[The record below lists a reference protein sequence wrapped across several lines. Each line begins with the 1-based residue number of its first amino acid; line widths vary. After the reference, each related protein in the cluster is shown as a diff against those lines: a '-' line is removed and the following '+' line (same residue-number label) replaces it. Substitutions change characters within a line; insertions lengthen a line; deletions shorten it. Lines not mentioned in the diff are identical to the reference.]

1 MLFNSY
7 TFVFGYL
14 PVVLLGFYA
23 LGARRR
29 EWALLWLTA
38 ASLLFLADG
47 LPDGWVPSV
56 QPPEPV
62 PPATPPPAVN

>member
-7 TFVFGYL
+7 SFVFGFL
-14 PVVLLGFYA
+14 PVVLAGFYL

-38 ASLLFLADG
+38 ASLLFYA
-47 LPDGWVPSV
+47 
-56 QPPEPV
+56 
-62 PPATPPPAVN
+62 